1 MKNLITLLFCAFSLY
16 GFAQDP
22 IIIDSQADTS
32 SWDGLKEM
40 DAKER
45 LKNKLYKD
53 SIEYYRILEASKPKM
68 QTPDIMFTC
77 NFDLDLVKIIIWED
91 QKIVVDT
98 IINKGKVD
106 FGPFE
111 AEHFFDISCS
121 KSEYVTKKV
130 FISTVGAKDLAK
142 TTTIDI
148 TPTMI
153 ESYKFKKLHKSNPF
167 DKPAAKV
174 MPSVEGLL
182 NYDLEYIKER
192 KAVILESYKKKYRP
206 VEE

>member
-1 MKNLITLLFCAFSLY
+1 MKNLIALLLCSVSLLGY
-16 GFAQDP
+16 TQAP
-22 IIIDSQADTS
+22 VIIDTQADSS
-32 SWDGLKEM
+32 SWGDLKET

-53 SIEYYRILEASKPKM
+53 SIEYYRILAASKPKM

-77 NFDLDLVKIIIWED
+77 DFELDLVKIIIWED

-98 IINKGKVD
+98 IINKGKVE

-130 FISTVGAKDLAK
+130 FISTVGAKDVAK

-148 TPTMI
+148 TPSMI
-153 ESYKFKKLHKSNPF
+153 EAYKFKKLHKSNPF

-174 MPSVEGLL
+174 LPSVDGLL

-192 KAVILESYKKKYRP
+192 KAVIDAAYKKKYRP
-206 VEE
+206 TEQ